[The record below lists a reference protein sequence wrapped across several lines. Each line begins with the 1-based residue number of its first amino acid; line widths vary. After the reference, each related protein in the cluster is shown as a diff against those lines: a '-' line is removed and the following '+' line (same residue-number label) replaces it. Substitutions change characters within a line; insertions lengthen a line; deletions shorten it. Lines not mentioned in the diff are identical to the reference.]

1 MNFLI
6 ALAHFVAGL
15 AAVLVVNQL
24 GLLRWRRSASAHWT
38 ERARLLWPARVT
50 AVTNLFFLPVI
61 LMFVSLAFDG
71 KNTTPVLPNGLAAG
85 LGVFL
90 GSYPF
95 DRALFPRFQFRSW
108 LHQSLAAWGMRFGLL
123 MVLALACFSMPVHFG
138 WAMIALAAGYL
149 LFYAALHAG
158 VFLKYLRLVGL
169 LKPADDR
176 LQRIVDQTATRTS
189 SRPRAT
195 WQLESILALAYAFPT
210 TGELIFSRR
219 LLEIASDDEISAV
232 AAHEL
237 AHLSESKIILAGRL
251 TGSLALFPMIFVKPL
266 YHNWGAIGV
275 ATALVVTFA
284 IMMFARRLS
293 MRMEKQADTAAVEH
307 QAGEGVYARALEK
320 LYQENLLPAVNAANR
335 ATHPHLY
342 DRMLAAGITPD
353 YPRPAKPNRFSPMR
367 FLIFALLGLLMGRL
381 LMRG

>member
-1 MNFLI
+1 MVFLI
-6 ALAHFVAGL
+6 ALAHFAAGL
-15 AAVLVVNQL
+15 AAVMAVNQL
-24 GLLRWRRSASAHWT
+24 GLFRWRRSASAHWT

-50 AVTNLFFLPVI
+50 AVTNLFLLPVI
-61 LMFVSLAFDG
+61 LLFLSIALDV
-71 KNTTPVLPNGLAAG
+71 KNEAHALPNVLCAG

-95 DRALFPRFQFRSW
+95 DRALFPRFQFRLW
-108 LHQSLAAWGMRFGLL
+108 LHQSLAAWGMRGGLL
-123 MVLALACFSMPVHFG
+123 MVLAVACIYMPTHFG
-138 WAMIALAAGYL
+138 WAMIAVVAGYL
-149 LFYAALHAG
+149 LFYGALHWG
-158 VFLKYLRLVGL
+158 LFLKYLRWVGL
-169 LKPADDR
+169 LKPANER
-176 LQRIVDQTATRTS
+176 LQRIVDQIATRTGS
-189 SRPRAT
+189 QTRAT

-210 TGELIFSRR
+210 TGDLIFSRR

-251 TGSLALFPMIFVKPL
+251 LGSLTLFPMIFVKPL
-266 YHNWGAIGV
+266 YHNWGAIGL
-275 ATALVVTFA
+275 AAALLVMLS

-293 MRMEKQADTAAVEH
+293 MRMEKRADTAAVND

-353 YPRPAKPNRFSPMR
+353 YPRPAKPKRFSPVGTFLYALFG
-367 FLIFALLGLLMGRL
+367 FLIGVLV
-381 LMRG
+381 MRG